1 MSVPEDGTAAA
12 STEDGRRRKAVVRWT
27 VWAAVLTAVV
37 VFIVLGA
44 NRPTDPRLLPHSLR
58 PQVAGF
64 GEIAYRIDGAGNER
78 CALLAETEAQRQQG
92 LMNRTD
98 LADHDAM
105 LFRFDSDATGG
116 FYMKDTP
123 MPLSIAWFDA
133 EGRFVSSAD
142 MEPCLDRVD
151 CPTYRATKP
160 YRFALE
166 VRKGSLA
173 DQGVGPGSQLSVGGG
188 CG

>member
-1 MSVPEDGTAAA
+1 MTAPDLGEGAGDGV
-12 STEDGRRRKAVVRWT
+12 RRGTISRW
-27 VWAAVLTAVV
+27 VAGVV
-37 VFIVLGA
+37 VAAGLVGFLTVGA
-44 NRPTDPRLLPHSLR
+44 NRPSDPHLLAHSSR

-64 GEIAYRIDGAGNER
+64 GEIAYRIMGVGNPR
-78 CALLAETEAQRQQG
+78 CALLADTGAQQQRG

-98 LADHDAM
+98 LADHDGM
-105 LFRFDSDATGG
+105 LFRFHADTTTG

-133 EGRFVSSAD
+133 EGRFVSSAE
-142 MEPCLDRVD
+142 MEPCLERAD
-151 CPTYRATKP
+151 CPTYQAARP

-166 VRKGSLA
+166 VGRGGLS
-173 DQGVGPGSQLSVGGG
+173 DQGIGAGSHLSVGGT